1 MKVQKKIMT
10 MVVAAL
16 LCAVGIVIPMFCP
29 KIVLEPASFTLASH
43 VALFLAMFISLPV
56 SIIVCL
62 GTTVGFFFAGVPL
75 VVVLRA
81 LSQIVFVA
89 LGAWFLQ
96 HHKNVVGRPIP
107 STLFSLTMGVIHGF
121 CEMMVSSW
129 FYFNGGQTQQGYVV
143 SILLLVGLGT
153 VIHSMV
159 DYGIAV
165 VVWRAVQNV
174 VRIPVNVHLGKK
186 KSTAT
191 VTE

>member
-1 MKVQKKIMT
+1 MKVQQKIMT

-62 GTTVGFFFAGVPL
+62 GTTVGFFFAGFPL

-143 SILLLVGLGT
+143 SVLLLVGLGT

-186 KSTAT
+186 KSA
-191 VTE
+191 VPAAE

>member
-62 GTTVGFFFAGVPL
+62 GTTVGFFFAGFPL

-129 FYFNGGQTQQGYVV
+129 FYFNGGQTQKGYVGFV
-143 SILLLVGLGT
+143 LFLVGLCT
-153 VIHSMV
+153 VIHHMV
-159 DYGIAV
+159 DYGTVV
-165 VVWRAVQNV
+165 VVWRLVQTV
-174 VRIPVNVHLGKK
+174 EPVPGHVHSGQK
-186 KSTAT
+186 KSPAT
-191 VTE
+191 VPV

>member
-1 MKVQKKIMT
+1 MKVQQKIMT

-62 GTTVGFFFAGVPL
+62 GTTVGFFFAGFPL

-129 FYFNGGQTQQGYVV
+129 FYFNGGESQQGYVV
-143 SILLLVGLGT
+143 SVLLLVGLGT

-186 KSTAT
+186 KSA
-191 VTE
+191 VPAAE